1 MDEFMTDVFSFI
13 VNIGLVAKLVLVFLV
28 ILSIISWAIIL
39 EKGWQFRKIKK
50 ETKKFLQAF
59 QISPG
64 LNEMYQYTRDFRHSP
79 FAWMVKALF
88 NEFNHLNRNNTE
100 REEVA
105 FTSGNPT
112 QVRRNISSLNTV
124 LKVSHSHGISRME
137 QRLIILST
145 TVSVSPFLGL
155 LGTVWGIMNAFLSI
169 GITGSADLASVGPG
183 IAEALVTTA
192 AGLAVAI
199 PALIAYNYF
208 VDTVRQMD
216 DKLDTFATEM
226 LLRIERESAV

>member
-1 MDEFMTDVFSFI
+1 MTDVFSFI
-13 VNIGLVAKLVLVFLV
+13 VNIGLVAKLVLIFLV

-39 EKGWQFRKIKK
+39 EKGWQFRKIKR

-79 FAWMVKALF
+79 FAWMVKGLF
-88 NEFNHLNRNNTE
+88 AEFNHLNRNNSTADE
-100 REEVA
+100 AA
-105 FTSGNPT
+105 FTAGNPT
-112 QVRRNISSLNTV
+112 QVKKNLSSLNTV
-124 LKVSHSHGISRME
+124 LKVSHAHEISKME
-137 QRLIILST
+137 KRLIVLST

-169 GITGSADLASVGPG
+169 GMTGSADLAAVGPG

-199 PALIAYNYF
+199 PALIAYNFF

-216 DKLDTFATEM
+216 DKLDTFAAEM
-226 LLRIERESAV
+226 LHKIDRETSA